1 MPIVR
6 LPTGELRDEIRTPI
20 YDTKVIEAATSP
32 VGTHQF
38 FADVQGKSLIQT
50 NLRQNKLLET
60 AVSFRIQGFAL
71 DAQNDVP
78 GNMRALPLLMER
90 SSVQVIIG
98 EKQYLQVN
106 ARYVA
111 GRMWQDAYLGGGDDT
126 ILQQY
131 GCAAVQPV
139 VLHGKHVIDINPLQ
153 SFYVPWVVD
162 EIAVAE
168 LASVTPA
175 ADTELRF
182 MFSFKG
188 LMRRPVQ

>member
-6 LPTGELRDEIRTPI
+6 LPTGELRDEVRQPI
-20 YDTKVIEAATSP
+20 YDTIVIGAAESP

-60 AVSFRIQGFAL
+60 AVSYRVQGFSL
-71 DAQNDVP
+71 DAQNEVVA
-78 GNMRALPLLMER
+78 NARALPLLMER

-98 EKQYLQVN
+98 EKQYLQAN

-111 GRMWQDAYLGGGDDT
+111 GRMWANRAGTTDVA
-126 ILQQY
+126 LQQY
-131 GCAAVQPV
+131 GDAAVQASI
-139 VLHGKHVIDINPLQ
+139 LHGKHCIDINPLQ

-162 EIAVAE
+162 ELSAAE
-168 LASVTPA
+168 VTACTPA
-175 ADTELRF
+175 ANSELRF